1 MIDEEITVY
10 HNIGDPDD
18 TTYEHKIKLEH
29 FKVCD
34 CISLYIDGKHV
45 LTFDDCW
52 IDDVLALFQRF
63 NNIVYP
69 NRERYKISN
78 DEKD

>member
-10 HNIGDPDD
+10 YHIGDPND
-18 TTYEHKIKLEH
+18 TAYENKIKLEH
-29 FKVCD
+29 NKVCD

-52 IDDVLALFQRF
+52 IDEVLTLFQRF

-69 NRERYKISN
+69 SHEQG
-78 DEKD
+78 

>member
-1 MIDEEITVY
+1 MIDKEITVY
-10 HNIGDPDD
+10 QSIGDPDD

-34 CISLYIDGKHV
+34 CISIYIDGQHV

-52 IDDVLALFQRF
+52 IDEVLELFQKF

-69 NRERYKISN
+69 NRERYKLIQE
-78 DEKD
+78 EK

>member
-34 CISLYIDGKHV
+34 CIELHIDDKYV
-45 LTFDDCW
+45 ISFDDMY
-52 IDDVLALFQRF
+52 IDDVLVLFQRF

-69 NRERYKISN
+69 RHE
-78 DEKD
+78 

>member
-18 TTYEHKIKLEH
+18 TIYEHKIKLEH

-34 CISLYIDGKHV
+34 CISLYIDGEHV

-69 NRERYKISN
+69 NLERYKISN